1 MMKCKYYVNLLLI
14 YFYSSAVIAQDF
26 IVEKLAPPV
35 NTSFNEITPV
45 ISRDGTTLFFTRV
58 GSPDYDRTLFVENQD
73 ISLQFN
79 TEIFKQKL
87 ADIFTEMESEQ
98 VIVDA
103 EKSDFNQEI
112 WIATLDSTSIKSIE
126 HPPYPLNNALPNS
139 LVTITPDPTAFY
151 ILNQYEEKGGMK
163 KGFSIIKKIPE
174 YPGWSFPENINI
186 EDYYTIT
193 SEVSLTMSFDGQIL
207 ILSAT
212 RQDSENMDLYVCQ
225 RKDEKNWT
233 APKHLGSTINSP
245 ERETTPFLSEDNT
258 TLYFSSN
265 RNDENND
272 IYISKRLDDTWLNW
286 SVPARLEAPINSK
299 FDDSQP
305 YFNMTTGK
313 LFFTSKRDG
322 SSDIFSVKIAPP
334 QATEVTIKGRILHN
348 QTGELIRKSG
358 VRYSSGK
365 NIQNLEIS
373 EDGNYQIKIPKGVK
387 FNLMPEKSGYTG
399 ASEEVLI
406 RRDQYFF
413 QDFYIIDLDLEP
425 LSKNAMIQLAPI
437 YFQQSKSKILEKSY
451 PELERLYSI
460 LEENPKLE
468 IQIEGHT
475 DNNGKLEDLIGLS
488 EERAISVKNHLIK
501 LGITSSRIKTIGYGS
516 KFPLNDNS
524 SFDLREKNR
533 RVEFRITKT

>member
-1 MMKCKYYVNLLLI
+1 
-14 YFYSSAVIAQDF
+14 
-26 IVEKLAPPV
+26 
-35 NTSFNEITPV
+35 V

-58 GSPDYDRTLFVENQD
+58 GSPDYDRTLFIENQD
-73 ISLQFN
+73 ISLQFSAD
-79 TEIFKQKL
+79 IFRQKL

-112 WIATLDSTSIKSIE
+112 WVATIDSTSIKSIE

-139 LVTITPDPTAFY
+139 LVSITPDPTAFY

-163 KGFSIIKKIPE
+163 KGFSIIRKTPE

-186 EDYYTIT
+186 DDYYTIT

-212 RQDSENMDLYVCQ
+212 RQDSEDMDLYVCQ
-225 RKDEKNWT
+225 RKDEKNWSS
-233 APKHLGSTINSP
+233 PKHLGSIINSS

-265 RNDENND
+265 RSDENND
-272 IYISKRLDDTWLNW
+272 IYMSKRLDDSWLNW
-286 SVPARLEAPINSK
+286 SIPVRLDAPINSK

-334 QATEVTIKGRILHN
+334 QATEVIVKGRILHN
-348 QTGELIRKSG
+348 QTGELIRKSV

-365 NIQNLEIS
+365 NVQNIEIS

-387 FNLMPEKSGYTG
+387 FSLLPEKSGYTG

-413 QDFYIIDLDLEP
+413 QDFYIVDLALEP
-425 LSKNAMIQLAPI
+425 LSKDAMIQLAPI

-501 LGITSSRIKTIGYGS
+501 LGITSNRIKTIGYGS

-524 SFDLREKNR
+524 SFEFREKNR
-533 RVEFRITKT
+533 RVEFRITKA

>member
-1 MMKCKYYVNLLLI
+1 MNCKYLVNILLLFLYI
-14 YFYSSAVIAQDF
+14 NLANAQDF
-26 IVEKLAPPV
+26 IVEKLASPV
-35 NTSFNEITPV
+35 NTNFNEITPV
-45 ISRDGTTLFFTRV
+45 ISRDGTTLFFTRI
-58 GSPDYDRTLFVENQD
+58 GSPDYNRTLFIENQD
-73 ISLQFN
+73 LSLVLSPDN
-79 TEIFKQKL
+79 FKQKL
-87 ADIFTEMESEQ
+87 ADIFTEMESEKI
-98 VIVDA
+98 IVDA
-103 EKSDFNQEI
+103 ESSDFNQEI

-139 LVTITPDPTAFY
+139 LVTITPDLNAFY
-151 ILNQYEEKGGMK
+151 ILNQFEEKGGMK

-174 YPGWSFPENINI
+174 YPGWSSPENINI
-186 EDYYTIT
+186 DDYYTIT

-212 RQDSENMDLYVCQ
+212 RQDSEDMDLYVCQ
-225 RKDEKNWT
+225 RKDERNWSS
-233 APKHLGSTINSP
+233 PKHLGSTINSS

-272 IYISKRLDDTWLNW
+272 IYMSKRLDDTWLNW
-286 SVPARLEAPINSK
+286 STPARLEAPINSK

-322 SSDIFSVKIAPP
+322 NSDIYSVKIAPP
-334 QATEVTIKGRILHN
+334 QATEVIIKGRILHN
-348 QTGELIRKSG
+348 QTGELIKKS
-358 VRYSSGK
+358 VVKYSSGK
-365 NIQNLEIS
+365 NIQNLVVS

-387 FNLMPEKSGYTG
+387 FNLLPEKSGYTG
-399 ASEEVLI
+399 TPEEVMI

-413 QDFYIIDLDLEP
+413 QDFYIVDLALEP

-451 PELERLYSI
+451 TELERLHSI

-475 DNNGKLEDLIGLS
+475 DNNGKSDDLIGLS

-524 SFDLREKNR
+524 TFELREKNR
-533 RVEFRITKT
+533 RVEFRITKA